1 MTIVRTRT
9 PSGEAI
15 VILPEAEFERLREL
29 AEDMLDT
36 RTVDASER
44 RLAAGEE
51 ELLSED
57 DLAALRRAPSPL
69 AFWRGR
75 RGVAADVLA
84 QLCAVEPSLLAA
96 IERGGVTAE
105 PALYQ
110 RLARALDVDVED
122 LAPEAAGA

>member
-1 MTIVRTRT
+1 MTIVRTRA

-29 AEDMLDT
+29 AEDTLDT
-36 RTVDASER
+36 RTLDASER

-57 DLAALRRAPSPL
+57 DLAGLCRAPSPL

-75 RGVAADVLA
+75 RGIAADGLA
-84 QLCAVEPSLLAA
+84 QLCAVEPSLLVA
-96 IERGGVTAE
+96 IEQGEVKAE
-105 PALYQ
+105 PAIYR
-110 RLARALDVDVED
+110 RLARALDVED
-122 LAPEAAGA
+122 LAPEPASA

>member
-36 RTVDASER
+36 RTLDASER
-44 RLAAGEE
+44 RLAAD
-51 ELLSED
+51 ED